1 MSASGL
7 ITVMLPRTNDSDQ
20 NFREGSDMAYPSP
33 QPKLKLSRLRDI
45 GWKLWDPIGLLPQD
59 GKWDDEANRSFADEY
74 DRYLVSAAS
83 QLRKGASHQ
92 QVAEYLC
99 EIEANHMGLGG
110 NPSARLRALAVV
122 EAISADDAIWTYP
135 GEDIGPD

>member
-1 MSASGL
+1 
-7 ITVMLPRTNDSDQ
+7 MLSCTKGSDQ
-20 NFREGSDMAYPSP
+20 NIREGDPMANLSP

-59 GKWDDEANRSFADEY
+59 GKWDDEANSSFADEY
-74 DRYLVSAAS
+74 DSYLVSAAS

-92 QVAEYLC
+92 QVAEYPC
-99 EIEANHMGLGG
+99 EIEADHMGLGE
-110 NPSARLRALAVV
+110 NPGARRRAMAVV

-135 GEDIGPD
+135 GEDKGHV